1 MAKKKE
7 PITVSDRTEQDMFYN
22 PVSIDEIISKSN
34 ELQSLIDTAITNRG
48 MYCFS
53 LQYIGEKKANELE
66 VSITSLARLLYCFVK
81 LSSLLHEVIYPTDT
95 RN

>member
-34 ELQSLIDTAITNRG
+34 ELQSLIDTAISNCG

-53 LQYIGEKKANELE
+53 LHYGGLMKANELE
-66 VSITSLARLLYCFVK
+66 GCITHLVNELHYFVK
-81 LSSLLHEVIYPTDT
+81 LTDIFQDVIYKTDT